1 MGLNPQ
7 RGQLDIITTQS
18 QKFLEFLR
26 GPANWARR
34 WSLFQYPFVTACC
47 GMEYM
52 SVSCGHY
59 DTSRFGAE
67 VPRFSPRQSDLLF
80 IVGTITQKQAPVLK
94 MVYEQMSE
102 PKWAVAFG
110 VCAATGG
117 FYDNYTTVA
126 GADRVIPIDVYIPG
140 CPPRPE
146 AVLDGIMLL
155 QEKISGDNS
164 KPIIGASGA

>member
-1 MGLNPQ
+1 
-7 RGQLDIITTQS
+7 
-18 QKFLEFLR
+18 
-26 GPANWARR
+26 
-34 WSLFQYPFVTACC
+34 
-47 GMEYM
+47 
-52 SVSCGHY
+52 
-59 DTSRFGAE
+59 
-67 VPRFSPRQSDLLF
+67 
-80 IVGTITQKQAPVLK
+80 VGTITQKQAPVLK